1 MPVVRIQSKRLR
13 SVPCSRGSSCSFPT
27 RLGSPP
33 RRFERYKEEGGPPP
47 PAQDLP
53 AFLPGTGSKQLEA
66 EMSSQASSIKDS
78 GRSEWGAEGKMW
90 GSIWGVVIDLLSAW
104 W

>member
-1 MPVVRIQSKRLR
+1 MRFQHAH
-13 SVPCSRGSSCSFPT
+13 CF
-27 RLGSPP
+27 PP

-47 PAQDLP
+47 PTQDLP
-53 AFLPGTGSKQLEA
+53 PFLPGTGSKQLEA